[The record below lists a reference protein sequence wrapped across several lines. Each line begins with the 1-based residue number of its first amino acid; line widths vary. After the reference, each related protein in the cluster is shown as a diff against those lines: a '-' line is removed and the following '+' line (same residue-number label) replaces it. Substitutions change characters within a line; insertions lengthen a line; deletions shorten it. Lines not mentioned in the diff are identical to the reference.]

1 MKEAERK
8 ILLRFLLAGFLIP
21 CLLFTVILV
30 RDVKLGTGLTWMFLI
45 PWPTLPL
52 VMSAEAGGGSSGEVL
67 AFLISALANVAVY
80 GAVGR
85 VMTLVY
91 RRFFFREQ

>member
-1 MKEAERK
+1 MKETERK

-21 CLLFTVILV
+21 CLLFAVILV

-67 AFLISALANVAVY
+67 AFLISAMANVAVY
-80 GAVGR
+80 GVVGR

-91 RRFFFREQ
+91 RRFFSREQ